1 MLTGYRIAE
10 CDVTGTDLESGT
22 ALSRASEDTT
32 SEYTLTVKDTPFHG
46 LPSTG
51 ARSALILTIAGIAV
65 MITVM
70 AASRRKKI
78 AD

>member
-1 MLTGYRIAE
+1 MSTTNTSSASLTAHTTI
-10 CDVTGTDLESGT
+10 T
-22 ALSRASEDTT
+22 DTT
-32 SEYTLTVKDTPFHG
+32 HDTLTVGDTKMSG